1 MDLTDFVRNSGVEQ
15 NPLCRGGLPGIDV
28 RHDADIPRFI
38 ECDLPGHCLTSRQ
51 LSAISLQQLVS
62 FSLKAED

>member
-51 LSAISLQQLVS
+51 LSAISHQPSAARQL
-62 FSLKAED
+62 FAEG